1 MTAKTVSL
9 LWPESTSTRRLPLNL
24 RDEDL
29 PLFQHELERVI
40 PATSLLE
47 FDDVRISPDG
57 ILFNAH
63 GMLPESFAFP
73 HNIKQWKLR
82 SRIKFF
88 VENYGFRNTRI
99 VEHEVLWV
107 TDDWSP
113 GYFHWLMDVMSRLVV
128 MEDRL
133 RQLVLLLPHTCEN
146 LEFVHPSLRCFDLKS
161 IEFIRPQEVLQV
173 RTVVMPSHVAPTGHY
188 NDDIIRRV
196 RELMVRTL
204 GGNANHKGKGER
216 IYISRARA
224 SKRRITNEAEVLDV
238 LQRLGFLTVYAEE
251 MSLEEQVKLFSRTR
265 SLVSNHGAGL
275 ANMLF
280 VPEHANVLELRQD
293 GDAHRNFYF
302 SLASALNQNY
312 FYQTCPPATYN
323 VDQHVADLLV
333 DTVALERNV
342 GLVLTME

>member
-1 MTAKTVSL
+1 MTAKTVRL
-9 LWPESTSTRRLPLNL
+9 LWPESTSTRRLPRNL

-29 PLFQHELERVI
+29 PLFQNELERVI

-47 FDDVRISPDG
+47 FDNLRISPDG
-57 ILFNAH
+57 VLFNAL

-88 VENYGFRNTRI
+88 VDNYGFRHRRN

-107 TDDWSP
+107 TDDWSSA
-113 GYFHWLMDVMSRLVV
+113 YFHWLMDVMSRLVV
-128 MEDRL
+128 MGDRL
-133 RQLVLLLPHTCEN
+133 SQLGLLLPHTYEKS
-146 LEFVHPSLRCFDLKS
+146 EFVHSSLRCFNLKS
-161 IEFIRPQEVLQV
+161 IEFIGPSEVLRV
-173 RTVVMPSHVAPTGHY
+173 RRVVMPSHVAPTGHY
-188 NDDIIRRV
+188 NDDIIRQV

-204 GGNANHKGKGER
+204 GGQANYKGKGQC

-224 SKRRITNEAEVLDV
+224 SKRRIANEAEVVEV
-238 LQRLGFLTVYAEE
+238 LQRLGFLTVYPEE

-265 SLVSNHGAGL
+265 YLVSNHGAGL

-280 VPEHANVLELRQD
+280 VPEGANVLELRLK
-293 GDAHRNFYF
+293 GDSHRNFYF

-312 FYQTCPPATYN
+312 FYQTCPPAAHD
-323 VDQHVADLLV
+323 VDAHVADLIV
-333 DTVALERNV
+333 DTVALKENV
-342 GLVLTME
+342 GRLLTME